1 MYHSFG
7 LAGASTIP
15 VVEIIEG
22 LPAIIVL
29 ASDLDNFQIAKIHLP
44 VSE

>member
-15 VVEIIEG
+15 VVDIIEG
-22 LPAIIVL
+22 LPPTIVL
-29 ASDLDNFQIAKIHLP
+29 A
-44 VSE
+44 